1 MGRKL
6 KFGEK
11 TKWVSVRVPESKVQI
26 IRPLIREFVEIL
38 FLPSIKPKKI
48 LLTRFIEKVL
58 LVVFKKHRII
68 TRNGQFREFQ
78 EFFNKHREKY

>member
-11 TKWVSVRVPESKVQI
+11 TKWVSVRVPESKAQI

-38 FLPSIKPKKI
+38 FLPSIKPKRI

-58 LVVFKKHRII
+58 LVVLKKQRVN
-68 TRNGQFREFQ
+68 TRNG
-78 EFFNKHREKY
+78 

>member
-1 MGRKL
+1 M
-6 KFGEK
+6 
-11 TKWVSVRVPESKVQI
+11 SVRVPESKVQV

-38 FLPSIKPKKI
+38 FLPSIKPKRI

-58 LVVFKKHRII
+58 LVVLKKQRVN

-78 EFFNKHREKY
+78 EFIKERRENY